1 MKKINLATIS
11 VVITLV
17 SCMLFPII
25 SHAGDFIQPISETD
39 ASVSNPQSMSRIQ
52 SFSARKYTDKVL
64 TVSIDAESLKQ
75 NSIAINI
82 PGESVILL
90 YPEFLNSQSKVP
102 FSWVSAPP
110 SIWGASAEIGVY
122 DGIVSG
128 QIKISRQIDGTKVT
142 PGRTYEIR
150 HLQGNTYA
158 LRKFDHNKIRQPG
171 DEGFPIPLTSPPS
184 APQKKATSVTPDK
197 KALAATAANPVQI
210 DIQFVYTKKSK
221 GFLSSDIY
229 SNSGNLIRAIN
240 SAFERSGV
248 YINARLVNVLEIDFD
263 DGAGILRSLSIFES
277 MPLVKSHR
285 DNSGAD
291 ISVLFIGGVD
301 GDYCGRASGYLQPE
315 QAYAVV
321 NAVCPLGL
329 TFAHEVAHIF
339 GADHNVEDSPGSSIP
354 YARGYYRIDPV
365 AGVSTYWCFHTIM
378 SRSKLCP
385 VTGASTEQVAFYSN
399 SNLIGYGTI
408 PSTRNIPTKLGTANA
423 DNARVLN
430 EQAERVALFR
440 PTKIDPGGV
449 GSGGLADTLKKYLP
463 ILFNILN

>member
-11 VVITLV
+11 VVITLL
-17 SCMLFPII
+17 SCMLFPVI

-75 NSIAINI
+75 SSITINI

-110 SIWGASAEIGVY
+110 SIWNASAEIGVY

-128 QIKISRQIDGTKVT
+128 EIKISRQIDGIKVT
-142 PGRTYEIR
+142 PERTYEIR

-158 LRKFDHNKIRQPG
+158 LRKFDPSKMRLPG
-171 DEGFPIPLTSPPS
+171 DENSPIPSMPPPS
-184 APQKKATSVTPDK
+184 TPQKKSTSAIPEK
-197 KALAATAANPVQI
+197 KALAATAANPIQV
-210 DIQFVYTKKSK
+210 DIQFVYTKKSR
-221 GFLSSDIY
+221 GFLSSGIY
-229 SNSGNLIRAIN
+229 STSGNLIEAIN
-240 SAFERSGV
+240 LAFERSGV

-263 DGAGILRSLSIFES
+263 DGAGILRSLSVFES

-301 GDYCGRASGYLQPE
+301 GDYCGKASGYLQPE

-339 GADHNVEDSPGSSIP
+339 GADHDAEGSPGSSIP
-354 YARGYYRIDPV
+354 YARGYYRIDNAV
-365 AGVSTYWCFHTIM
+365 GTSKYWCFHTIM
-378 SRSKLCP
+378 SRSQMCP
-385 VTGASTEQVAFYSN
+385 ELGIFTRPTPYFSNPNVTIGDTKIAVTKIGA
-399 SNLIGYGTI
+399 
-408 PSTRNIPTKLGTANA
+408 ANA

-430 EQAERVALFR
+430 EQAQVVAAFR
-440 PTKIDPGGV
+440 PTKIGLGGV